1 MTLYYSE
8 IRALIDPEQAELVLD
23 GGSLQHVSVIMTS
36 DPPVDQ
42 HSPPWLRPA
51 AVTLRPDEAR
61 ELAFDL
67 LCQAEY
73 AERISEG
80 AR

>member
-8 IRALIDPEQAELVLD
+8 IRALIDPEQTELVLH
-23 GGSLQHVSVIMTS
+23 GRSLQHVSVIMTT
-36 DPPVDQ
+36 DPPADR

-51 AVTLRPDEAR
+51 AVTVRPDQAR
-61 ELAFDL
+61 ELAFEL
-67 LCQAEY
+67 LCLAEH
-73 AERISEG
+73 AERTSEE